1 MSERRGTGGD
11 IATVVDA
18 NATRGQ
24 ELEPK
29 SFVLTVTAGPDKG
42 ASFVF
47 DHTVPA
53 RVLVGQGPAC
63 ALRLSDPQVSR
74 RHAAFERVGAALRIT
89 DCDSTNGTY
98 VDRVRVLAADLSGGE
113 FVRLGS
119 TLLHVDVRADADA
132 VEAPVAAAF
141 GRLAGSSLEMRR
153 LYPLFARLAESI
165 VPVVLEGE
173 TGTGKEVL
181 AEALH
186 EQGPR
191 ADRPFIVFDCTACPP
206 NLVESELFGHE
217 RGAFTG
223 AVSQRRGVFEQAHTG
238 TLLID
243 EIGDLD
249 LPLQAKLLRAI
260 ERSEVRRVGGD
271 AWLKVNVRILAATRR
286 NLDKEVEAGRFR
298 DDLFHRLAV
307 ARVELPP
314 LRQRR
319 GDVTTLANLFWH
331 QLGGQLPVPSSL
343 LERWE
348 ASSWPGNVRELRN
361 SVARQLALGDLAAF
375 MPSGSVAPPPSS
387 SSSPVSYAPSALSA
401 PAGDVIA
408 EAIASGLAYPQAR
421 DRVLETFDERFVEHL
436 LGVHGGNV
444 TRAAAASG
452 IGRRYFQKIRARQ
465 GR

>member
-1 MSERRGTGGD
+1 MTERRATGGD

-18 NATRGQ
+18 SASRHQ
-24 ELEPK
+24 EVEPK
-29 SFVLTVTAGPDKG
+29 RFVLTVTAGPDKG
-42 ASFVF
+42 ASFAI

-53 RVLVGQGPAC
+53 RVLIGQGPAC
-63 ALRLSDPQVSR
+63 ELRLSDPQVSR
-74 RHAAFERVGAALRIT
+74 RHAAVERLGATLRIS

-98 VDRVRVLAADLSGGE
+98 VDRVHVVAADLAGGE
-113 FVRLGS
+113 FVRLGT
-119 TLLHVDVRADADA
+119 TLLRVDVHDDASA
-132 VEAPVAAAF
+132 VEAPAADTF
-141 GRLAGSSLEMRR
+141 GRLKGSSLEMRR
-153 LYPLFARLAESI
+153 LYPLFERLAAAT

-191 ADRPFIVFDCTACPP
+191 ADGPFIVFDCTACPP
-206 NLVESELFGHE
+206 SLVESELFGHE

-249 LPLQAKLLRAI
+249 LQLQAKLLRAI

-271 AWLKVNVRILAATRR
+271 TWLKVNVRVLAATRR

-319 GDVTTLANLFWH
+319 GDVTALATSFWE
-331 QLGGQLPVPSSL
+331 QLGGQLPVPSTL
-343 LERWE
+343 LARWE
-348 ASSWPGNVRELRN
+348 GSAWPGNVRELRN
-361 SVARQLALGDLAAF
+361 AVARQLALGDLAAY
-375 MPSGSVAPPPSS
+375 MPPSSTTLPPPSS
-387 SSSPVSYAPSALSA
+387 S
-401 PAGDVIA
+401 IA
-408 EAIASGLAYPQAR
+408 SIASLAEGADLIGEVIASGLAYPQAR
-421 DRVLETFDERFVEHL
+421 DRILEAFDERFVERL
-436 LGVHGGNV
+436 LTEHGGNV